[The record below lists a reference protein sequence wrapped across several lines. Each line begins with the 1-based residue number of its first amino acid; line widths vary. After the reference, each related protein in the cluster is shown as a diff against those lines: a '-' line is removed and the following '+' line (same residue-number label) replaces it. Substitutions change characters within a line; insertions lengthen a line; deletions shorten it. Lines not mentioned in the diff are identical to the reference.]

1 MKIGKYESDILA
13 ALQEDGRISNVELAK
28 KVGLSESPC
37 LRKTKQL
44 EEENI
49 IQGYKAVVDP
59 KAVGCQISAVLLVN
73 LYQSE
78 DKTREFFEAI
88 ATEDRV
94 IECLVLTGTTDIM
107 LKVVAR
113 DIDDLTELTFTGLLR
128 HASVK
133 DVSSCIVLKEI
144 KKHSAVPVLSQ

>member
-1 MKIGKYESDILA
+1 MKIGRYESEILS
-13 ALQEDGRISNVELAK
+13 ALQRDGRMSNVELAK
-28 KVGLSESPC
+28 QVGLSESPC

-49 IQGYKAVVDP
+49 IQGYKAVIDP
-59 KAVGCQISAVLLVN
+59 KAVGCQISAILLVN

-78 DKTREFFEAI
+78 DKTTEFFNAI
-88 ATEDRV
+88 AKEERV

-113 DIDDLTELTFTGLLR
+113 DIEDLTELTFTGLLR
-128 HASVK
+128 HESVK

-144 KKHSAVPVLSQ
+144 KKGSPIPVLG